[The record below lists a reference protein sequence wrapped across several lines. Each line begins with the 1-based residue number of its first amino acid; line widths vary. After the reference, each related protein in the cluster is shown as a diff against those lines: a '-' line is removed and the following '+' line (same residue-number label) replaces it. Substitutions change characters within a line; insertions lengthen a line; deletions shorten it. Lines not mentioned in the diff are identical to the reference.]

1 MMKAII
7 AALLLFS
14 LALSAPTS
22 RSSEPTHSAR
32 LFQAE
37 TSDGAWNA
45 GLEIT
50 LSEGWKTY
58 WRVPGES
65 GVPPQFDWSG
75 SANLKAVTVG
85 WPAPRRYR
93 DAAGETIGYLDR
105 VVFPLRIDRLDA
117 SAPADLKLSLFYA
130 VCKDVCIPAE
140 EKLSLKL
147 AAASSATLEDRDL
160 LAAFAAQIPGSASA
174 YLIPAVKS
182 LRMRGSDAAP
192 ILEIALAAPV
202 PSATTD
208 MFVEGYPGAY
218 FRKPRPVQ
226 AGASSSLFHL
236 PVDGIAAPTV
246 LRGKQLTVTLVS
258 GRSSLAQTL
267 PVE

>member
-1 MMKAII
+1 MLKAIL
-7 AALLLFS
+7 AALFLFS
-14 LALSAPTS
+14 LALGAPAS

-45 GLEIT
+45 GLEII

-58 WRVPGES
+58 WRVPGDS

-75 SANLKAVTVG
+75 SVNLRAVTVG

-93 DAAGETIGYLDR
+93 DAAGETIGYLGHI
-105 VVFPLRIDRLDA
+105 VFPLRIDRLDP
-117 SAPADLKLSLFYA
+117 STPIEVKLSLFYA

-140 EKLSLKL
+140 KKLSLEL
-147 AAASSATLEDRDL
+147 AAASTAALPDREL
-160 LAAFAAQIPGSASA
+160 LATFAAQIPGSATASF
-174 YLIPAVKS
+174 IPAVKS
-182 LRMRGSDAAP
+182 LRMRGSDKSP

-208 MFVEGYPGAY
+208 MFIEGHRGAY

-236 PVDGIAAPTV
+236 PVDGIAAPAV

-267 PVE
+267 PVD